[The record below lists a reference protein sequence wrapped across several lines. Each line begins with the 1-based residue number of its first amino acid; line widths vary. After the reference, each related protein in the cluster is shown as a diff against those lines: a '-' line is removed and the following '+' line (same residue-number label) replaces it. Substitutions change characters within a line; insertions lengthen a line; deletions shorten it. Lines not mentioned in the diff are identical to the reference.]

1 MSTQTVT
8 INGKLYDIHTGL
20 PIDATA
26 HRALSAQHSHDIH
39 TRTQRSQ
46 TLNRS
51 AVKKTPVV
59 RLHTPT
65 RHHAITKFA
74 PTSTRTATPTRS
86 VSDIAPATPH
96 PLAQKAHARMQTAV
110 AAPTPPKPSHILK
123 QEAVHAAL
131 AKSPRHHG
139 GAHHVAPKRTAP
151 RKLSLASGALALLML
166 GGYFSYISM
175 PNLSVRVAAAQAG
188 IDASYPSY
196 RPDGY
201 RLNGPVS
208 YADGEVSLK
217 FAANAGPQ
225 NFTITQART
234 TWDSSAIQE
243 NIVTSKWGND
253 YTSYAENGLTIYT
266 HDNQAVW
273 VNGGIRY
280 SIEGDAPLSAAQI
293 RNIATSM

>member
-1 MSTQTVT
+1 
-8 INGKLYDIHTGL
+8 
-20 PIDATA
+20 
-26 HRALSAQHSHDIH
+26 
-39 TRTQRSQ
+39 
-46 TLNRS
+46 
-51 AVKKTPVV
+51 
-59 RLHTPT
+59 
-65 RHHAITKFA
+65 
-74 PTSTRTATPTRS
+74 
-86 VSDIAPATPH
+86 
-96 PLAQKAHARMQTAV
+96 
-110 AAPTPPKPSHILK
+110 
-123 QEAVHAAL
+123 
-131 AKSPRHHG
+131 
-139 GAHHVAPKRTAP
+139 
-151 RKLSLASGALALLML
+151 ML

-243 NIVTSKWGND
+243 NIVTPKWGSD